1 MSLNLVPDRR
11 RLPLRPLPAALLL
24 ALLAGSPVLH
34 AAADGATLPSAAAV
48 AALAAGQDYQ
58 SIQIAS
64 SSSATVLERQ
74 FARYAGLP
82 FLRIERRGTLHV
94 LRAGFW
100 KTVEEA
106 QGVGAAQSALLG
118 QNPLVRAA
126 TYRPEAIVRHNWS
139 GGQGGQG
146 RPEGAEISA
155 PSSSAPPV
163 LSEAPAASSARPAS
177 RPSPLSPGA
186 PDSSAQPVLP
196 PPPSHSRRAD
206 AGTPLP
212 APRPEVG
219 ARRLPVTEDAR
230 MRPFDAEDYAL
241 AYTAFLGS
249 GDRESAFRVA
259 RKAVASVPGDTEWR
273 RKLARV
279 AEWTQRPLVAWEQ
292 WDALFR
298 QGDHSSET
306 LAAVQRLAPLA
317 NQSGEA
323 LNIWRIRLQQPAAAQ
338 ALSEAQWRDI
348 YDLFQADSAALA
360 LEGSK
365 FFEQQYRRGHKT
377 LLLDHAA
384 RLAEDGGD
392 DERALRL
399 YSERVTLAPFSQT
412 ATLRAAILLLRRDRG
427 QQAYELLLSQRQ
439 AAGKEAEP
447 YWNLFIALA
456 LDLAHTETAEQTMR
470 QLAGTAQAKRFD
482 WPRLIVEIRST
493 QPERAAELA
502 LEFWRRAQDPQQFAD
517 AFEYYVDQ
525 GRIAQQKR
533 LLAELS
539 PQALASL
546 ERDSHFRMLRARHY
560 QALRR
565 NEAAWQDMQ
574 QALILRP
581 ESDEV
586 LVSMLWFLIDQH
598 RMTELRALMQR
609 LEQRLATAQALWL
622 PAASAYHALDQYR
635 TALHWYRK
643 EITRDRNSEDSLLL
657 LNYADALDRAQ
668 QVGMAARVR
677 QHAWLKLREK
687 MPQPELKVPLDPQ
700 PELLARARLAL
711 LDAPGDPAL
720 ALVRKVVAELRG
732 LPEPEV
738 AAERLAGA
746 PSGAAPADLQTRD
759 LVLGW
764 VVGREQPAEARA
776 WLWLNALRS
785 LASGRNDRNER
796 NQRTLQVP
804 LGSLWAESQTSLQ
817 LNDTERMNRL
827 LLEQGAALPIY
838 NRYDTAAALE
848 HWPLAL
854 DIAFQGM
861 TASDVDE
868 ELYDRY
874 RQHAPRHLNYV
885 QGRAAREHYGAY
897 DGRTVEGEL
906 HLVVERRLRLNL
918 GWSQTAQSSKDVNDA
933 VPPRQRLASV
943 EAQWLGA
950 RGDTT
955 LKVFRRSEQDSTLGL
970 RLTQSWNWDARIG
983 LSGELQRRGE
993 ATDSLPLRVAGQQDS
1008 LRASI
1013 NYALSRR
1020 EYLSLGGNLRRY
1032 YTQYGDYLGSG
1043 RGLDVE
1049 AGYRIRLEYPDWRV
1063 RLYAS
1068 NQNFS
1073 YDGAP
1078 GARALAAL
1086 PTTVRDAIITGS
1098 LDGVRYFLPQGS
1110 TTVGACFGM
1119 GENLAGQNLQETY
1132 TRAWRHFYDLC
1143 LNHNNINGAGY
1154 TGTLGVAGSV
1164 SGEDHFSL
1172 RMEQANGGTG
1182 AGTLSRV
1189 LAARYRYYF

>member
-1 MSLNLVPDRR
+1 MSLMRSH
-11 RLPLRPLPAALLL
+11 LPCFHLRPLSRTF
-24 ALLAGSPVLH
+24 LLAGLVFVPGIR
-34 AAADGATLPSAAAV
+34 AASGADVSTLV
-48 AALAAGQDYQ
+48 DGQDYQ
-58 SIQIAS
+58 SVQIAS
-64 SSSATVLERQ
+64 STSAVVLERQ
-74 FARYAGLP
+74 FPRYAGLP
-82 FLRIERRGTLHV
+82 FLRIERRGSLYV
-94 LRAGFW
+94 LRAGYW
-100 KTVEEA
+100 KTHGEVRAVTTA
-106 QGVGAAQSALLG
+106 QQSLLG
-118 QNPLVRAA
+118 AQPLVRTS
-126 TYRPEAIVRHNWS
+126 TYRLDAIVRSNWQLHGAAVS
-139 GGQGGQG
+139 DAGLPVSAAEKPAVPRVVAISAAPQPSPQTPSPGSEPSPAAWLPPSPAARKGDPDRKALPMADVGQATKVA
-146 RPEGAEISA
+146 RVAGAEK
-155 PSSSAPPV
+155 V
-163 LSEAPAASSARPAS
+163 
-177 RPSPLSPGA
+177 
-186 PDSSAQPVLP
+186 
-196 PPPSHSRRAD
+196 AD
-206 AGTPLP
+206 
-212 APRPEVG
+212 
-219 ARRLPVTEDAR
+219 DAR

-241 AYTAFLGS
+241 AFTAFLGN

-259 RKAVASVPGDTEWR
+259 RKAVASVPGDAEWR

-456 LDLAHTETAEQTMR
+456 LDLAHTETAEQAMR

-502 LEFWRRAQDPQQFAD
+502 LELWRRAQDPQQFAD

-785 LASGRNDRNER
+785 LASGRNERNE
-796 NQRTLQVP
+796 RTLQVP

-906 HLVVERRLRLNL
+906 HLVVERRLHLNL

-933 VPPRQRLASV
+933 VSPRQRLASV
-943 EAQWLGA
+943 EAQWLGT

-970 RLTQSWNWDARIG
+970 RLAQSWNWDARIG
-983 LSGELQRRGE
+983 LSGEFQRRGE

-1189 LAARYRYYF
+1189 LAARYRHYF